1 MQQDSANTIYSEDCH
16 DLRTLNFSLNKAELE
31 DYLHFLVLRITTLKF
46 KS

>member
-16 DLRTLNFSLNKAELE
+16 DLRTLNFSLNKAGLE
-31 DYLHFLVLRITTLKF
+31 DYLYILVPRIRTLKF